1 MAKKKTGNTKT
12 KKATRPGKKRSKKK
26 ERKVLPVLLKS
37 AAVLVLSGFL
47 FFMLVFLGILG
58 PVPSSYQLKQIS
70 TPVASEVYSAD
81 GKILGRY
88 YVENRSNV
96 SFEEI
101 SPNVINALIAT
112 EDARF
117 YEHRGIDEIAL
128 MRVLVKSVLLQNKS
142 AGGGSTLSQQI
153 AKNLFPREE
162 LGPLSMPVNKL
173 REAIIAY
180 RLERIYS
187 KQEILAMYLNT
198 VPFSENIYG
207 IEVAAERFFSK
218 KPASLDIHEAAVL
231 VGLLKANNYYNPR
244 KHPGHALER
253 RNVVIDQMAK
263 YEYITPE
270 KAEIYKEKPLGIKYR
285 IISYNQGPAPYF
297 LELLKPQLLEW
308 CRNNTNEKGEPYNL
322 YTDGL
327 KIKTTIDYNLQYYA
341 QLSVKEYMKNLQKVF
356 DNHWKSRDIFKEN
369 PEIIRSAIRRIE
381 KEKGN
386 SGIDI
391 DKVLLSYNKKITASL
406 FTWDSLK
413 EVETTRLDSLKHYL
427 KLLNAGFIAIEPQS
441 GDLKAWVG
449 GIDFRFFKYDH
460 VTAPRQTGS
469 TFKPF
474 VYLAALESGIAP
486 DQYFENKYTVY
497 EDYDN
502 WAPRNSHEEYG
513 GYYTMKGALA
523 KSINTVSVDVLLET
537 GISNVIEVAG
547 SLGISADLPKTPS
560 LALGVASVPLKE
572 IVEAYAGIVNDGR
585 PVQTHYLLE
594 ITDNKGTILKTF
606 TYPEYK
612 SSRLSPDNC
621 RAVLNMMEA
630 VVDDGT
636 GRGIRTIYNVPGD
649 FAGKTGT
656 TQNNS
661 DGWFIGITP
670 NLVAGCWVGADDPRV
685 HFRTTTYGQGAYMA
699 LPIVGKFFYK
709 TYHDKKYAS
718 LKYNTFKQPGPQL
731 LAMLDEPQY
740 KEMLEADRKF
750 FDLAKIF
757 GKKDEPDLKE
767 RKDRQPE
774 EKKAKPIWNAIKNIF
789 KKKKK

>member
-1 MAKKKTGNTKT
+1 
-12 KKATRPGKKRSKKK
+12 
-26 ERKVLPVLLKS
+26 
-37 AAVLVLSGFL
+37 
-47 FFMLVFLGILG
+47 
-58 PVPSSYQLKQIS
+58 
-70 TPVASEVYSAD
+70 
-81 GKILGRY
+81 
-88 YVENRSNV
+88 
-96 SFEEI
+96 
-101 SPNVINALIAT
+101 
-112 EDARF
+112 
-117 YEHRGIDEIAL
+117 
-128 MRVLVKSVLLQNKS
+128 
-142 AGGGSTLSQQI
+142 
-153 AKNLFPREE
+153 
-162 LGPLSMPVNKL
+162 
-173 REAIIAY
+173 
-180 RLERIYS
+180 
-187 KQEILAMYLNT
+187 
-198 VPFSENIYG
+198 
-207 IEVAAERFFSK
+207 
-218 KPASLDIHEAAVL
+218 
-231 VGLLKANNYYNPR
+231 
-244 KHPGHALER
+244 
-253 RNVVIDQMAK
+253 
-263 YEYITPE
+263 
-270 KAEIYKEKPLGIKYR
+270 
-285 IISYNQGPAPYF
+285 
-297 LELLKPQLLEW
+297 
-308 CRNNTNEKGEPYNL
+308 
-322 YTDGL
+322 
-327 KIKTTIDYNLQYYA
+327 
-341 QLSVKEYMKNLQKVF
+341 
-356 DNHWKSRDIFKEN
+356 
-369 PEIIRSAIRRIE
+369 
-381 KEKGN
+381 
-386 SGIDI
+386 
-391 DKVLLSYNKKITASL
+391 
-406 FTWDSLK
+406 
-413 EVETTRLDSLKHYL
+413 
-427 KLLNAGFIAIEPQS
+427 
-441 GDLKAWVG
+441 
-449 GIDFRFFKYDH
+449 
-460 VTAPRQTGS
+460 
-469 TFKPF
+469 
-474 VYLAALESGIAP
+474 
-486 DQYFENKYTVY
+486 
-497 EDYDN
+497 
-502 WAPRNSHEEYG
+502 
-513 GYYTMKGALA
+513 MKGALA